1 MKNKEKLFYQLLAIS
16 LIIALVV
23 CFVKIEDLRTRIN
36 HIDNAHS
43 NEVSS
48 LRNQISSIYNN
59 VDEQMKKQGSL
70 FTNVK
75 REFGE
80 FNSETMKADIK
91 ISVVPKTIVD
101 NMKVNV
107 SLCGAAAEMTK
118 NANGE
123 YSAIV
128 PVGIFEI
135 EDYFPLVTISV
146 NGETKTEY
154 LEDQSVHGIFSNYLP
169 TMIGGD
175 IKTHQT
181 TLADG
186 KLTVDGDF
194 FIGYNLGDIDKKA
207 KFEKYT
213 LITEVAG
220 KEIAKK
226 DITDIIE
233 KHERVDN
240 IEHGEIDFK
249 FKETYN
255 LNGKDNLTIYIV
267 AEDTLGYLHKKI
279 AYSWHHPDANGVA
292 PEPAHSIEEASYRG
306 EVILDKDGKVLFG
319 KEISK

>member
-1 MKNKEKLFYQLLAIS
+1 MKKKEIVFYQLLAIG

-23 CFVKIEDLRTRIN
+23 CFVKIEDLRTRVN
-36 HIDNAHS
+36 QLDNIHS
-43 NEVSS
+43 NEVSN

-59 VDEQMKKQGSL
+59 VDEQIKKQGSL

-80 FNSETMKADIK
+80 FNAETMKADIK

-107 SLCGAAAEMTK
+107 SLCGATAEMTK
-118 NANGE
+118 DANGE
-123 YSAIV
+123 YSAII

-135 EDYFPLVTISV
+135 EDYFPLVTISA

-169 TMIGGD
+169 TMHGGT
-175 IKTHQT
+175 IKTSRAS
-181 TLADG
+181 LADG

-194 FIGYNLGDIDKKA
+194 FIGYNLGDVDKKG

-220 KEIAKK
+220 KEIARE
-226 DITDIIE
+226 DITDKI
-233 KHERVDN
+233 KNHERVDN
-240 IEHGEIDFK
+240 IENGEVDFR
-249 FKETYN
+249 FNETYSLSGHN
-255 LNGKDNLTIYIV
+255 DLTIYV
-267 AEDTLGYLHKKI
+267 EAEDTYGYLHKKI
-279 AYSWHHPDANGVA
+279 AFSWHHPDIDEAA
-292 PEPAHSIEEASYRG
+292 LEPAHAIEEAMYVG
-306 EVILDKDGKVLFG
+306 EVILDKNGKVLFG
-319 KEISK
+319 KEI

>member
-1 MKNKEKLFYQLLAIS
+1 MKKEKMFYQVLIIG

-23 CFVKIEDLRTRIN
+23 CFVKIEDLRTRVN
-36 HIDNAHS
+36 QLDNIHS

-75 REFGE
+75 REFGDI
-80 FNSETMKADIK
+80 NTETLKADVK
-91 ISVVPKTIVD
+91 ISVVPKTIID

-107 SLCGAAAEMTK
+107 SLCGTTAEMTK

-135 EDYFPLVTISV
+135 EDYFPLVTISA

-154 LEDQSVHGIFSNYLP
+154 LEEQSVHGIFSNYLP
-169 TMIGGD
+169 TIIGGD
-175 IKTHQT
+175 IKTHQA

-186 KLTVDGDF
+186 KLTVDGDL

-226 DITDIIE
+226 DITDIIA

-240 IEHGEIDFK
+240 IEHGEVDFK

-255 LNGKDNLTIYIV
+255 LNGENELTIYIV

-279 AYSWHHPDANGVA
+279 AFSWHHPDINEPV
-292 PEPAHSIEEASYRG
+292 PEPAHAIEEAMYVG
-306 EVILDKDGKVLFG
+306 EVILDKNGKVLFG
-319 KEISK
+319 KEI

>member
-1 MKNKEKLFYQLLAIS
+1 MKNKETIYKVIIIG

-23 CFVKIEDLRTRIN
+23 CFVKIEDLRTSVRQL
-36 HIDNAHS
+36 DNIHS
-43 NEVSS
+43 SDITR
-48 LRNQISSIYNN
+48 LQNQISSIYNN

-75 REFGE
+75 REFGA
-80 FNSETMKADIK
+80 FNAETLKADIK
-91 ISVVPKTIVD
+91 ISVVPKTIID

-107 SLCGAAAEMTK
+107 TLCGTTAEMTK

-123 YSAIV
+123 YSAVV
-128 PVGIFEI
+128 PVGIFEV
-135 EDYFPLVTISV
+135 EDYFPLITISA

-154 LEDQSVHGIFSNYLP
+154 LEEQSVHGIFANYLP

-175 IKTHQT
+175 IKTHQA
-181 TLADG
+181 TLTDG

-207 KFEKYT
+207 KFTKYT

-226 DITDIIE
+226 DITDIIA

-249 FKETYN
+249 FKETYDLSGN
-255 LNGKDNLTIYIV
+255 NKLTIYIV
-267 AEDTLGYLHKKI
+267 AEDTFGYLHKKI
-279 AYSWHHPDANGVA
+279 AFSWHHPDNGEAV
-292 PEPAHSIEEASYRG
+292 PEPAHAVEEAKYVG
-306 EVILDKDGKVLFG
+306 EIITDKNGKVLYG
-319 KEISK
+319 KEI

>member
-1 MKNKEKLFYQLLAIS
+1 M
-16 LIIALVV
+16 
-23 CFVKIEDLRTRIN
+23 
-36 HIDNAHS
+36 
-43 NEVSS
+43 
-48 LRNQISSIYNN
+48 RNQISSIYNN

-107 SLCGAAAEMTK
+107 SLCGATAEMTK
-118 NANGE
+118 NENGE
-123 YSAIV
+123 YSAVV

-135 EDYFPLVTISV
+135 EDYFPLVTISA

-169 TMIGGD
+169 TMLGGT
-175 IKTHQT
+175 IKTSRASLT
-181 TLADG
+181 DG

-194 FIGYNLGDIDKKA
+194 FVGYNLGDVDKRA

-226 DITDIIE
+226 DITDIIT

-240 IEHGEIDFK
+240 IENGKVNFQ
-249 FKETYN
+249 FKETYDLSGEN
-255 LNGKDNLTIYIV
+255 SLTIYVV
-267 AEDTLGYLHKKI
+267 AEDTFGYLHKKI
-279 AYSWHHPDANGVA
+279 AFNWHHPDIDEPV
-292 PEPAHSIEEASYRG
+292 PEPAHAVEEAMYVG
-306 EVILDKDGKVLFG
+306 EIITDKDGKVLFG
-319 KEISK
+319 KEI

>member
-1 MKNKEKLFYQLLAIS
+1 MKNKEKLFYQLLAIG

-70 FTNVK
+70 FSNVK

-118 NANGE
+118 DENGE

-128 PVGIFEI
+128 PIGIFEM
-135 EDYFPLVTISV
+135 EDYFPIITISA

-169 TMIGGD
+169 TMIGG
-175 IKTHQT
+175 KLKAYKA
-181 TLADG
+181 TLSNG
-186 KLTVDGDF
+186 KLIVDGDF

-220 KEIAKK
+220 KEIARE
-226 DITDIIE
+226 DITDKI
-233 KHERVDN
+233 KNHERVDK
-240 IEHGEIDFK
+240 IENGEVDFK
-249 FKETYN
+249 FNETYDLSGEN
-255 LNGKDNLTIYIV
+255 SLTIYVV
-267 AEDTLGYLHKKI
+267 AEDTFGYLHKKI
-279 AYSWHHPDANGVA
+279 AFSWHHPDIDEPV
-292 PEPAHSIEEASYRG
+292 PEPAHAIEEAMYVG
-306 EVILDKDGKVLFG
+306 EVILDKNGKVLFG
-319 KEISK
+319 KEI

>member
-1 MKNKEKLFYQLLAIS
+1 MKNKEKLFYQLLAIG
-16 LIIALVV
+16 LVIALIV
-23 CFVKIEDLRTRIN
+23 CFAKIEDLRTRIN
-36 HIDNAHS
+36 QLDNIHS

-59 VDEQMKKQGSL
+59 VDEQMKKQSSL

-107 SLCGAAAEMTK
+107 SLCGATAEMTK
-118 NANGE
+118 NENGE
-123 YSAIV
+123 YSAVV

-135 EDYFPLVTISV
+135 EDYFPLVTISA

-169 TMIGGD
+169 TMLGGT
-175 IKTHQT
+175 IKTSRASLT
-181 TLADG
+181 DG

-194 FIGYNLGDIDKKA
+194 FVGYNLGDVDKRA

-226 DITDIIE
+226 DITDIIT

-240 IEHGEIDFK
+240 IENGKVNFQ
-249 FKETYN
+249 FKETYDLSGEN
-255 LNGKDNLTIYIV
+255 SLTIYVV
-267 AEDTLGYLHKKI
+267 AEDTFGYLHKKI
-279 AYSWHHPDANGVA
+279 AFNWHHPDIDEPV
-292 PEPAHSIEEASYRG
+292 PEPAHAVEEAMYVG
-306 EVILDKDGKVLFG
+306 EIITDKDGKVLFG
-319 KEISK
+319 KEI

>member
-1 MKNKEKLFYQLLAIS
+1 MKKKEIVFYQLLAIG

-23 CFVKIEDLRTRIN
+23 CFVKIEDLRTRVN
-36 HIDNAHS
+36 QLDNIHS
-43 NEVSS
+43 NEVSN

-80 FNSETMKADIK
+80 FNAETMKADIK

-107 SLCGAAAEMTK
+107 SLCGATAEMTK
-118 NANGE
+118 DANGE
-123 YSAIV
+123 YSAII

-135 EDYFPLVTISV
+135 EDYFPLVTIST

-169 TMIGGD
+169 TMHGGT
-175 IKTHQT
+175 IKTSRT
-181 TLADG
+181 SLADG

-194 FIGYNLGDIDKKA
+194 FIGYNLGDVDKKG

-220 KEIAKK
+220 KEIARE
-226 DITDIIE
+226 DITDKI
-233 KHERVDN
+233 KNHERVDN
-240 IEHGEIDFK
+240 IENGEVDFR
-249 FKETYN
+249 FNETYSLSGHN
-255 LNGKDNLTIYIV
+255 DLTIYV
-267 AEDTLGYLHKKI
+267 EAEDTYGYLHKKI
-279 AYSWHHPDANGVA
+279 AFSWHHPDIDEAA
-292 PEPAHSIEEASYRG
+292 PEPAHAIEEAMYVG
-306 EVILDKDGKVLFG
+306 EVILDKNGKVLFG
-319 KEISK
+319 KEI

>member
-1 MKNKEKLFYQLLAIS
+1 MKKKEIVFYQLLAVGLVVA
-16 LIIALVV
+16 LIV
-23 CFVKIEDLRTRIN
+23 CFVNIGELRTRIN
-36 HIDNAHS
+36 QLDNIHS

-80 FNSETMKADIK
+80 FNAETMKADIK
-91 ISVVPKTIVD
+91 ISVMPKTIID

-107 SLCGAAAEMTK
+107 SLCGTTAEMTK

-135 EDYFPLVTISV
+135 EDYFPLVTITA

-175 IKTHQT
+175 LRTHQT
-181 TLADG
+181 TFAGD
-186 KLTVDGDF
+186 KLTVDGYF
-194 FIGYNLGDIDKKA
+194 FVGYNFSDMDKKA

-233 KHERVDN
+233 EHERFDN
-240 IEHGEIDFK
+240 IEYGEVDFK

-255 LNGKDNLTIYIV
+255 LAGNNDLTIYIV
-267 AEDTLGYLHKKI
+267 AEDTYGYLHKKI
-279 AYSWHHPDANGVA
+279 AFSWHHPEVVEAA
-292 PEPAHSIEEASYRG
+292 HEPAHAIEEARYVG

-319 KEISK
+319 KEF

>member
-1 MKNKEKLFYQLLAIS
+1 MKKKEKLFYQLLAIG
-16 LIIALVV
+16 LVIALIV
-23 CFVKIEDLRTRIN
+23 CFAKIEDLRTRIN
-36 HIDNAHS
+36 QLDNIHS

-107 SLCGAAAEMTK
+107 SLCGATAEMTK
-118 NANGE
+118 NENGE
-123 YSAIV
+123 YSAVV

-135 EDYFPLVTISV
+135 EDYFPLVTISA

-169 TMIGGD
+169 TMLGGT
-175 IKTHQT
+175 IKTSRASLT
-181 TLADG
+181 DG

-194 FIGYNLGDIDKKA
+194 FVGYNLGDVDKRA

-226 DITDIIE
+226 DITDIIT

-240 IEHGEIDFK
+240 IENGKVNFQ
-249 FKETYN
+249 FKETYDLSGEN
-255 LNGKDNLTIYIV
+255 SLTIYVV
-267 AEDTLGYLHKKI
+267 AEDTFGYLHKKI
-279 AYSWHHPDANGVA
+279 AFNWHHPDIDEPV
-292 PEPAHSIEEASYRG
+292 PEPAHAVEEAMYVG
-306 EVILDKDGKVLFG
+306 EIITDKDGKVLFG
-319 KEISK
+319 KEI

>member
-1 MKNKEKLFYQLLAIS
+1 MKNKEKLFYQLLAIG
-16 LIIALVV
+16 LVIALIV
-23 CFVKIEDLRTRIN
+23 CFAKIEDLRTRIN
-36 HIDNAHS
+36 QLDNIHS

-107 SLCGAAAEMTK
+107 SLCGATAEMTK
-118 NANGE
+118 NENGE
-123 YSAIV
+123 YSAVV

-135 EDYFPLVTISV
+135 EDYFPLVTISA

-169 TMIGGD
+169 TMLGGT
-175 IKTHQT
+175 IKTSRASLT
-181 TLADG
+181 DG

-194 FIGYNLGDIDKKA
+194 FVGYNLGDVDKRA

-226 DITDIIE
+226 DITDIIT

-240 IEHGEIDFK
+240 IENGKVNFQ
-249 FKETYN
+249 FKETYDLSGEN
-255 LNGKDNLTIYIV
+255 SLTIYVV
-267 AEDTLGYLHKKI
+267 AEDTFGYLHKKI
-279 AYSWHHPDANGVA
+279 AFNWHHPDIDEPV
-292 PEPAHSIEEASYRG
+292 PEPAHAVEEAMYVG
-306 EVILDKDGKVLFG
+306 EIITDKDGKVLFG
-319 KEISK
+319 KEI

>member
-1 MKNKEKLFYQLLAIS
+1 MKKKEIVFYQLLAVGLVVA
-16 LIIALVV
+16 LIV
-23 CFVKIEDLRTRIN
+23 CFVEIGELRTRIN
-36 HIDNAHS
+36 QLDNIHS

-80 FNSETMKADIK
+80 FNAETMKADIK
-91 ISVVPKTIVD
+91 ISVMPKTSID

-107 SLCGAAAEMTK
+107 SLCGTTAEMTK

-123 YSAIV
+123 YSAVV

-135 EDYFPLVTISV
+135 EDYFPLVTISA

-169 TMIGGD
+169 TMLGGT
-175 IKTHQT
+175 IKTSRASLT
-181 TLADG
+181 DG

-194 FIGYNLGDIDKKA
+194 FIGYNLGNIDKKA

-213 LITEVAG
+213 LITEIAG
-220 KEIAKK
+220 KEIARE
-226 DITDIIE
+226 DITDKIK
-233 KHERVDN
+233 KHERVDK
-240 IEHGEIDFK
+240 IENGEVDFK
-249 FKETYN
+249 FNETYDLSGEN
-255 LNGKDNLTIYIV
+255 SLTIYV
-267 AEDTLGYLHKKI
+267 VTEDTFGYLHKKI
-279 AYSWHHPDANGVA
+279 AFSWHHPDIDEPV
-292 PEPAHSIEEASYRG
+292 PEPAHAIEEAMYVG
-306 EVILDKDGKVLFG
+306 EVILDKNGKVLFG
-319 KEISK
+319 KEI

>member
-1 MKNKEKLFYQLLAIS
+1 MKKKEIVFYQLLAVGLVVV
-16 LIIALVV
+16 LIV
-23 CFVKIEDLRTRIN
+23 CFVEIGELRTRIN
-36 HIDNAHS
+36 QLDNIHS

-80 FNSETMKADIK
+80 FNAETMKADIK
-91 ISVVPKTIVD
+91 ISVMPKTSID

-107 SLCGAAAEMTK
+107 SLCGTTAEMTK

-123 YSAIV
+123 YSAVV

-135 EDYFPLVTISV
+135 EDYFPLVTISA

-169 TMIGGD
+169 TMLGGT
-175 IKTHQT
+175 IKTSRASLT
-181 TLADG
+181 DG

-194 FIGYNLGDIDKKA
+194 FIGYNLGDVDKRA

-213 LITEVAG
+213 LVTEVAG

-226 DITDIIE
+226 DITDIIT

-240 IEHGEIDFK
+240 IENGKVNIH
-249 FKETYN
+249 FKETYDLSGHN
-255 LNGKDNLTIYIV
+255 DLTIYV
-267 AEDTLGYLHKKI
+267 VTEDTFGYLHKKI
-279 AYSWHHPDANGVA
+279 AFSWHHPDIDEPV
-292 PEPAHSIEEASYRG
+292 PEPAHAIEEAMYVG
-306 EVILDKDGKVLFG
+306 EVILDKNGKVLFG
-319 KEISK
+319 KEI

>member
-1 MKNKEKLFYQLLAIS
+1 M
-16 LIIALVV
+16 
-23 CFVKIEDLRTRIN
+23 CFVKIEDLRTRVN
-36 HIDNAHS
+36 QLDNIHS
-43 NEVSS
+43 NEVSN

-80 FNSETMKADIK
+80 FNAETMKADIK

-107 SLCGAAAEMTK
+107 SLCGATAEMTK
-118 NANGE
+118 DANGE
-123 YSAIV
+123 YSAII

-135 EDYFPLVTISV
+135 EDYFPLVTIST

-169 TMIGGD
+169 TMHGGT
-175 IKTHQT
+175 IKTSRAS
-181 TLADG
+181 LADG

-194 FIGYNLGDIDKKA
+194 FIGYNLGDVDKKG

-220 KEIAKK
+220 KEIARE
-226 DITDIIE
+226 DITDKI
-233 KHERVDN
+233 KNHERVDN
-240 IEHGEIDFK
+240 IENGEVDFR
-249 FKETYN
+249 FNETYSLSGHN
-255 LNGKDNLTIYIV
+255 DLTIYV
-267 AEDTLGYLHKKI
+267 EAEDTYGYLHKKI
-279 AYSWHHPDANGVA
+279 AFSWHHPD
-292 PEPAHSIEEASYRG
+292 I
-306 EVILDKDGKVLFG
+306 D
-319 KEISK
+319 

>member
-1 MKNKEKLFYQLLAIS
+1 MKKEKMFYQVLIIG

-23 CFVKIEDLRTRIN
+23 CFVKIEDLRTRVN
-36 HIDNAHS
+36 QLDNIHS
-43 NEVSS
+43 NEVSN

-75 REFGE
+75 REFGDI
-80 FNSETMKADIK
+80 NTETLKANIK
-91 ISVVPKTIVD
+91 ISVVPKTIID

-107 SLCGAAAEMTK
+107 SLCGTTAEMTK
-118 NANGE
+118 NENGE

-135 EDYFPLVTISV
+135 EDYFPLVTISA

-154 LEDQSVHGIFSNYLP
+154 LEEQSVHGIFSNYLP

-175 IKTHQT
+175 IKTHQAS
-181 TLADG
+181 LADG

-226 DITDIIE
+226 DITDIIA

-240 IEHGEIDFK
+240 IEHGEVDFK
-249 FKETYN
+249 YKETYN
-255 LNGKDNLTIYIV
+255 LNGENELTIYIV

-279 AYSWHHPDANGVA
+279 AFSWHHPDIDEPV
-292 PEPAHSIEEASYRG
+292 PEPAHAIEEARYVG
-306 EVILDKDGKVLFG
+306 EIITDKNGKVLFG
-319 KEISK
+319 KEI

>member
-1 MKNKEKLFYQLLAIS
+1 MKNKEKLFYQLLAIG

-107 SLCGAAAEMTK
+107 SLCGTTAEMTK
-118 NANGE
+118 NTNGE

-135 EDYFPLVTISV
+135 EDYFPLVTISA

-169 TMIGGD
+169 TMLGGT
-175 IKTHQT
+175 IKTSQA

-194 FIGYNLGDIDKKA
+194 FIGYNLGEIDKKA

-213 LITEVAG
+213 LIAEVAG

-226 DITDIIE
+226 DITNIIT

-240 IEHGEIDFK
+240 IENGKVNIH
-249 FKETYN
+249 FKETYDLSGHN
-255 LNGKDNLTIYIV
+255 ELTIYV
-267 AEDTLGYLHKKI
+267 VVEDTFGYLHKKI
-279 AYSWHHPDANGVA
+279 AFSWNHPDDEAA
-292 PEPAHSIEEASYRG
+292 PEPAHAIEEAMYVG
-306 EVILDKDGKVLFG
+306 EVILDKNGKVLFG
-319 KEISK
+319 KEI

>member
-1 MKNKEKLFYQLLAIS
+1 MKNKEKLFYQLLAIG

-107 SLCGAAAEMTK
+107 SLCGTSAEMTK
-118 NANGE
+118 GANGE
-123 YSAIV
+123 YSTIV
-128 PVGIFEI
+128 PIGIFEI
-135 EDYFPLVTISV
+135 EDYFPIVTISA

-154 LEDQSVHGIFSNYLP
+154 LEEQSVHGIFSNYLP
-169 TMIGGD
+169 TMHGGNM
-175 IKTHQT
+175 KTHKAS
-181 TLADG
+181 LAGG

-220 KEIAKK
+220 KEIARE
-226 DITDIIE
+226 DITDKI
-233 KHERVDN
+233 KNHERVDN
-240 IEHGEIDFK
+240 IENGEVDFK
-249 FKETYN
+249 FNETYD
-255 LNGKDNLTIYIV
+255 LSGHDNLTIYIV
-267 AEDTLGYLHKKI
+267 AEDTYGYLHKKI
-279 AYSWHHPDANGVA
+279 AFSWHHPDTDKPVS
-292 PEPAHSIEEASYRG
+292 EPAHSIEEALYVG
-306 EVILDKDGKVLFG
+306 EVILDKNGKVLFG
-319 KEISK
+319 KEI

>member
-1 MKNKEKLFYQLLAIS
+1 MKKEKMFYQVLIIG

-23 CFVKIEDLRTRIN
+23 CFVKIEDLRTRVN
-36 HIDNAHS
+36 QLDNIHS
-43 NEVSS
+43 NEVSN

-80 FNSETMKADIK
+80 FNAETMKADIK

-107 SLCGAAAEMTK
+107 SLCGATAEMTK
-118 NANGE
+118 DANGE
-123 YSAIV
+123 YSAII

-135 EDYFPLVTISV
+135 EDYFPLVTISA

-169 TMIGGD
+169 TMHGGT
-175 IKTHQT
+175 IKTSRAS
-181 TLADG
+181 LADG

-194 FIGYNLGDIDKKA
+194 FVGYNLGDVDKKG

-220 KEIAKK
+220 KEIARE
-226 DITDIIE
+226 DITDKI
-233 KHERVDN
+233 KNHERVDN
-240 IEHGEIDFK
+240 IENGEVDFR
-249 FKETYN
+249 FNETYSLSGHN
-255 LNGKDNLTIYIV
+255 DLTIYV
-267 AEDTLGYLHKKI
+267 EAEDTYGYLHKKI
-279 AYSWHHPDANGVA
+279 AFSWHHPDIDEAA
-292 PEPAHSIEEASYRG
+292 PEPAHAIEEAMYVG
-306 EVILDKDGKVLFG
+306 EVILDKNGKVLFG
-319 KEISK
+319 KEI

>member
-1 MKNKEKLFYQLLAIS
+1 MSIFIYCNPP
-16 LIIALVV
+16 
-23 CFVKIEDLRTRIN
+23 
-36 HIDNAHS
+36 NA
-43 NEVSS
+43 

-91 ISVVPKTIVD
+91 ISVVQKTIVD

-107 SLCGAAAEMTK
+107 SLCGTNAEMTK

-135 EDYFPLVTISV
+135 EDYFPLVTISA

-169 TMIGGD
+169 TMLGGT
-175 IKTHQT
+175 IKTSRASLT
-181 TLADG
+181 DG

-194 FIGYNLGDIDKKA
+194 FIGYNLGDVDKRA

-220 KEIAKK
+220 GA
-226 DITDIIE
+226 
-233 KHERVDN
+233 
-240 IEHGEIDFK
+240 
-249 FKETYN
+249 
-255 LNGKDNLTIYIV
+255 
-267 AEDTLGYLHKKI
+267 
-279 AYSWHHPDANGVA
+279 
-292 PEPAHSIEEASYRG
+292 
-306 EVILDKDGKVLFG
+306 
-319 KEISK
+319 

>member
-1 MKNKEKLFYQLLAIS
+1 MKNKEKLFYQLLAIG
-16 LIIALVV
+16 LVIALIV
-23 CFVKIEDLRTRIN
+23 CFAKIEDLRTRIN
-36 HIDNAHS
+36 QLDNIHS

-107 SLCGAAAEMTK
+107 SLCGATAEMTK
-118 NANGE
+118 NENGE
-123 YSAIV
+123 YSAVV

-135 EDYFPLVTISV
+135 EDYFPLVTISA

-169 TMIGGD
+169 TMLGGT
-175 IKTHQT
+175 IKTSRASLT
-181 TLADG
+181 DG

-194 FIGYNLGDIDKKA
+194 FVGYNLGDLDKRA

-226 DITDIIE
+226 DITDIIT

-240 IEHGEIDFK
+240 IENGKVNFQ
-249 FKETYN
+249 FKETYDLSGEN
-255 LNGKDNLTIYIV
+255 SLTIYVV
-267 AEDTLGYLHKKI
+267 AEDTFGYLHKKI
-279 AYSWHHPDANGVA
+279 AFSWHHPDIDEPV
-292 PEPAHSIEEASYRG
+292 PEPAHAIEEAMYVG
-306 EVILDKDGKVLFG
+306 EVILDKNGKVLFG
-319 KEISK
+319 KEI

>member
-1 MKNKEKLFYQLLAIS
+1 MKNKEKLFYQLLAIG

-80 FNSETMKADIK
+80 FNAETMKADIK
-91 ISVVPKTIVD
+91 ISVVPKTIID

-107 SLCGAAAEMTK
+107 SLCGTTAEMTK

-135 EDYFPLVTISV
+135 EDYFPLVTITA

-154 LEDQSVHGIFSNYLP
+154 LEEQSVHGIFSNYLP

-175 IKTHQT
+175 IKMHQA

-213 LITEVAG
+213 LITEVDG

-226 DITDIIE
+226 DITDIIA
-233 KHERVDN
+233 KHERVDK
-240 IEHGEIDFK
+240 IENGEVDFK
-249 FKETYN
+249 FNETYN
-255 LNGKDNLTIYIV
+255 LSGENSLTIYVV
-267 AEDTLGYLHKKI
+267 AEDSFGYLHKKI
-279 AYSWHHPDANGVA
+279 AFSWQHPDIDGAST
-292 PEPAHSIEEASYRG
+292 EPAHAIEEAMYVG
-306 EVILDKDGKVLFG
+306 EVITDKNGKVLFG
-319 KEISK
+319 KEI

>member
-1 MKNKEKLFYQLLAIS
+1 MKKKEIVFYQLLAIG

-23 CFVKIEDLRTRIN
+23 CFVKIEDLRTRVN
-36 HIDNAHS
+36 QLDNIHS
-43 NEVSS
+43 NEVSN

-75 REFGE
+75 REFGDI
-80 FNSETMKADIK
+80 NTETLKADVK
-91 ISVVPKTIVD
+91 ISVVPKTIID

-107 SLCGAAAEMTK
+107 SLCGTTAEMTK

-135 EDYFPLVTISV
+135 EDYFPLVTISA

-154 LEDQSVHGIFSNYLP
+154 LEEQSVHGIFSNYLP

-186 KLTVDGDF
+186 KLTVNGDF

-213 LITEVAG
+213 LITEVGG

-226 DITDIIE
+226 DITDIIA

-279 AYSWHHPDANGVA
+279 AFSWHHPDTDKPVS
-292 PEPAHSIEEASYRG
+292 EPAHSIEEALYVG
-306 EVILDKDGKVLFG
+306 EVITNKSGKVLFG
-319 KEISK
+319 KEI

>member
-1 MKNKEKLFYQLLAIS
+1 MKNKEKLFYQLLAIG

-107 SLCGAAAEMTK
+107 SLCGTTAEMTK
-118 NANGE
+118 GANGE
-123 YSAIV
+123 YSTIV
-128 PVGIFEI
+128 PIGIFEI
-135 EDYFPLVTISV
+135 EDYFPIVTISA

-169 TMIGGD
+169 TMIGG
-175 IKTHQT
+175 KLKAYKA
-181 TLADG
+181 TLSNG
-186 KLTVDGDF
+186 KLIVDGDF

-226 DITDIIE
+226 DITDKIKNKGNIDKIE
-233 KHERVDN
+233 K
-240 IEHGEIDFK
+240 GEVDFK
-249 FKETYN
+249 FNETYDLSGHN
-255 LNGKDNLTIYIV
+255 DLTVYVV
-267 AEDTLGYLHKKI
+267 AEDTYGYLHKKV
-279 AYSWHHPDANGVA
+279 AFSWYHPDVFEHA

>member
-1 MKNKEKLFYQLLAIS
+1 MKKKEIVFYQLLAIG

-36 HIDNAHS
+36 QLDNTHS
-43 NEVSS
+43 SDVAR
-48 LRNQISSIYNN
+48 LQTQISSIYNN

-107 SLCGAAAEMTK
+107 SLCGTSAEMTK

-135 EDYFPLVTISV
+135 EDYFPLVTISA

-169 TMIGGD
+169 TMLGGT
-175 IKTHQT
+175 IKTSQA

-194 FIGYNLGDIDKKA
+194 FIGYNLGEVDKRA

-226 DITDIIE
+226 DITDIIT

-240 IEHGEIDFK
+240 IENGKVNIH
-249 FKETYN
+249 FKETYDLSGHN
-255 LNGKDNLTIYIV
+255 DLTIYV
-267 AEDTLGYLHKKI
+267 VTEDTFGYLHKKI
-279 AYSWHHPDANGVA
+279 AFSWNHPDDEAV
-292 PEPAHSIEEASYRG
+292 PEPAHAIEEAMYVG
-306 EVILDKDGKVLFG
+306 EVILDKNGKVLFG
-319 KEISK
+319 KEI

>member
-1 MKNKEKLFYQLLAIS
+1 MKKEKMFYQVLIIG

-23 CFVKIEDLRTRIN
+23 CFVKIEDLRTRVN
-36 HIDNAHS
+36 QLDNIHS
-43 NEVSS
+43 NEVSN

-75 REFGE
+75 REFGDI
-80 FNSETMKADIK
+80 NTETLKADVK
-91 ISVVPKTIVD
+91 ISVVPKTIID

-107 SLCGAAAEMTK
+107 SLCGTTAEMTK

-135 EDYFPLVTISV
+135 EDYFPLVTISA

-154 LEDQSVHGIFSNYLP
+154 LEEQSVHGIFSNYLP

-175 IKTHQT
+175 IKTHKAS
-181 TLADG
+181 LADG

-226 DITDIIE
+226 DITDIIA

-240 IEHGEIDFK
+240 IEHGEVDFK

-255 LNGKDNLTIYIV
+255 LNGENELTIYIV

-279 AYSWHHPDANGVA
+279 AFSWHHPDINGAV
-292 PEPAHSIEEASYRG
+292 PEPAHAVEEARYVG
-306 EVILDKDGKVLFG
+306 EIITNKNGKVLFG
-319 KEISK
+319 KEI

>member
-1 MKNKEKLFYQLLAIS
+1 MKKKEIVFYQLLAIG

-107 SLCGAAAEMTK
+107 SLCGTNAEMTK
-118 NANGE
+118 NENGE

-128 PVGIFEI
+128 PIGIFEI
-135 EDYFPLVTISV
+135 EDYFPLVTITA

-154 LEDQSVHGIFSNYLP
+154 LEEQSVHGIFSNYLP

-175 IKTHQT
+175 LRTHQA

-226 DITDIIE
+226 DITDKIKNKGSID
-233 KHERVDN
+233 K
-240 IEHGEIDFK
+240 IEHGEVDFK

-255 LNGKDNLTIYIV
+255 LNGENSLTIYVV
-267 AEDTLGYLHKKI
+267 AEDTYGYLHKKI
-279 AYSWHHPDANGVA
+279 AFSWNHPDDEAV
-292 PEPAHSIEEASYRG
+292 PEPAHAIEEAMYVG
-306 EVILDKDGKVLFG
+306 EVILDKNGKVLYG
-319 KEISK
+319 KEI

>member
-1 MKNKEKLFYQLLAIS
+1 MKNKEKLFYQLLAIG
-16 LIIALVV
+16 LIVALVV

-107 SLCGAAAEMTK
+107 SLCGTTAEMTK
-118 NANGE
+118 GANGE

-128 PVGIFEI
+128 PIGIFEM
-135 EDYFPLVTISV
+135 EDYFPIITISS
-146 NGETKTEY
+146 NGKTKTEY

-169 TMIGGD
+169 TMIGG
-175 IKTHQT
+175 KLKAYKA
-181 TLADG
+181 TLSNG
-186 KLTVDGDF
+186 KLIVDGDF
-194 FIGYNLGDIDKKA
+194 FIGYNLGNIDKKA

-213 LITEVAG
+213 LITEIAG
-220 KEIAKK
+220 KEIARE
-226 DITDIIE
+226 DITDKIK
-233 KHERVDN
+233 KHERVDK
-240 IEHGEIDFK
+240 IENGEVDFK
-249 FKETYN
+249 FNETYN
-255 LNGKDNLTIYIV
+255 LSGENSLTIYVV
-267 AEDTLGYLHKKI
+267 AEDSFGYLHKKI
-279 AYSWHHPDANGVA
+279 AFSWHHPDIDEAV
-292 PEPAHSIEEASYRG
+292 PEPAHAIVEAMYVG
-306 EVILDKDGKVLFG
+306 EVILDKNGKVLFG
-319 KEISK
+319 KEI

>member
-1 MKNKEKLFYQLLAIS
+1 MKNKEKLFYQLLAIG

-107 SLCGAAAEMTK
+107 SLCGTNAEMTK
-118 NANGE
+118 NENGE

-128 PVGIFEI
+128 PIGIFEI
-135 EDYFPLVTISV
+135 EDYFPLVTISA

-169 TMIGGD
+169 TMLGGT
-175 IKTHQT
+175 IKTSQA

-194 FIGYNLGDIDKKA
+194 FIGYNLGDVDKRA

-226 DITDIIE
+226 DITDIIT

-240 IEHGEIDFK
+240 IENGKVNIH
-249 FKETYN
+249 FKETYDLSGHN
-255 LNGKDNLTIYIV
+255 DLTIYV
-267 AEDTLGYLHKKI
+267 VTEDTFGYLHKKI
-279 AYSWHHPDANGVA
+279 AFSWHHPDIDEPV
-292 PEPAHSIEEASYRG
+292 PEPAHAIEEAMYVG
-306 EVILDKDGKVLFG
+306 EVILDKNGKVLFG
-319 KEISK
+319 KEI

>member
-1 MKNKEKLFYQLLAIS
+1 MKNKEKLFYQLLAIG
-16 LIIALVV
+16 LVIALIV
-23 CFVKIEDLRTRIN
+23 CFAKIEDLRTRIN
-36 HIDNAHS
+36 QLDNIHS

-107 SLCGAAAEMTK
+107 SLCGATAEMTK
-118 NANGE
+118 NENGE
-123 YSAIV
+123 YSAVV

-135 EDYFPLVTISV
+135 EDYFPLVTISA

-169 TMIGGD
+169 TMLGGT
-175 IKTHQT
+175 IKTSRASLT
-181 TLADG
+181 DG

-194 FIGYNLGDIDKKA
+194 FVGYNLGDVDKRA

-226 DITDIIE
+226 DITDIIT

-240 IEHGEIDFK
+240 IENGKVNFQ
-249 FKETYN
+249 FKETYGLSGEN
-255 LNGKDNLTIYIV
+255 SLTIYVV
-267 AEDTLGYLHKKI
+267 AEDTFGYLHKKI
-279 AYSWHHPDANGVA
+279 AFNWHHPDIDEPV
-292 PEPAHSIEEASYRG
+292 PEPAHAVEEAMYVG
-306 EVILDKDGKVLFG
+306 EIITDKDGKVLFG
-319 KEISK
+319 KEI

>member
-1 MKNKEKLFYQLLAIS
+1 MKNKEKLFYQLLAIG
-16 LIIALVV
+16 LIVALVV
-23 CFVKIEDLRTRIN
+23 CFVKIEDLRTRVN
-36 HIDNAHS
+36 QLDNIHS
-43 NEVSS
+43 SDVAR
-48 LRNQISSIYNN
+48 LQTQISSIYNN

-70 FTNVK
+70 FANVK

-91 ISVVPKTIVD
+91 ISVVPKTIID

-107 SLCGAAAEMTK
+107 SLCGTTAEMTK

-135 EDYFPLVTISV
+135 EDYFPLVTISA

-169 TMIGGD
+169 TMLGGT
-175 IKTHQT
+175 IKTSQA

-226 DITDIIE
+226 DITDIIT

-240 IEHGEIDFK
+240 IENGKVNFQ
-249 FKETYN
+249 FKETYDLSGEN
-255 LNGKDNLTIYIV
+255 SLTIYVV
-267 AEDTLGYLHKKI
+267 AEDTFGYLHKKI
-279 AYSWHHPDANGVA
+279 AFSWHHPDIDEPV
-292 PEPAHSIEEASYRG
+292 PEPAHVIEEAMYVG
-306 EVILDKDGKVLFG
+306 EVILDKNGKVLFG
-319 KEISK
+319 KEI

>member
-1 MKNKEKLFYQLLAIS
+1 MKNKEKLFYQLLAIG
-16 LIIALVV
+16 LVIALVV
-23 CFVKIEDLRTRIN
+23 CFAKIEDLRTRIN
-36 HIDNAHS
+36 QLDNIHS

-80 FNSETMKADIK
+80 FNAETMKADIK

-107 SLCGAAAEMTK
+107 SLCGATTEMTK
-118 NANGE
+118 DANGE
-123 YSAIV
+123 YSAII

-135 EDYFPLVTISV
+135 EDYFPLVTISA

-169 TMIGGD
+169 TMHGGT
-175 IKTHQT
+175 IKTSRAS
-181 TLADG
+181 LADG

-194 FIGYNLGDIDKKA
+194 FIGYNLGDVDKKG

-220 KEIAKK
+220 KEIARE
-226 DITDIIE
+226 DITDKI
-233 KHERVDN
+233 KNHERVDN
-240 IEHGEIDFK
+240 IENGEVDFR
-249 FKETYN
+249 FNETYSLSGHN
-255 LNGKDNLTIYIV
+255 DLTIYV
-267 AEDTLGYLHKKI
+267 EAEDTYGYLHKKI
-279 AYSWHHPDANGVA
+279 AFSWHHPDIDEAA
-292 PEPAHSIEEASYRG
+292 PEPAHAIEEAMYVG
-306 EVILDKDGKVLFG
+306 EVILDKNGKVLFG
-319 KEISK
+319 KEI

>member
-1 MKNKEKLFYQLLAIS
+1 MKNKEKLFYQLLAIG

-107 SLCGAAAEMTK
+107 SLCGTNAEMTK
-118 NANGE
+118 NENGE

-128 PVGIFEI
+128 PIGIFEM
-135 EDYFPLVTISV
+135 EDYFPIITISA

-169 TMIGGD
+169 TMIGG
-175 IKTHQT
+175 KLKAYKA
-181 TLADG
+181 TLSNG
-186 KLTVDGDF
+186 KLIVDGDF
-194 FIGYNLGDIDKKA
+194 FIGYNLGNIDKKA

-226 DITDIIE
+226 DITDKIKNKGSID
-233 KHERVDN
+233 K
-240 IEHGEIDFK
+240 IEHGEVDFK
-249 FKETYN
+249 FNETYN
-255 LNGKDNLTIYIV
+255 LTGENSLTIYVV
-267 AEDTLGYLHKKI
+267 AEDTYGYLHKKI
-279 AYSWHHPDANGVA
+279 AFSWNHPDIDEAA
-292 PEPAHSIEEASYRG
+292 PEPAHAIEEALYVG
-306 EVILDKDGKVLFG
+306 EVITDKNGKVLFG
-319 KEISK
+319 KEI

>member
-1 MKNKEKLFYQLLAIS
+1 MKKEKMFYQVLIIG

-23 CFVKIEDLRTRIN
+23 CFVKIEDLRTRVN
-36 HIDNAHS
+36 QLDNIHS

-75 REFGE
+75 REFGDI
-80 FNSETMKADIK
+80 NTETLKADVK
-91 ISVVPKTIVD
+91 ISVVPKTIID

-107 SLCGAAAEMTK
+107 SLCGTTAEMTK

-135 EDYFPLVTISV
+135 EDYFPLVTISA

-154 LEDQSVHGIFSNYLP
+154 LEEQSVHGIFSNYLP

-175 IKTHQT
+175 IKTHQA

-186 KLTVDGDF
+186 KLTVDGDL

-226 DITDIIE
+226 DITDIIA

-240 IEHGEIDFK
+240 IEHGEVDFK

-255 LNGKDNLTIYIV
+255 LNGENELTIYIV

-279 AYSWHHPDANGVA
+279 AFSWHHPDINGAV
-292 PEPAHSIEEASYRG
+292 PEPAHAVEEARYVG
-306 EVILDKDGKVLFG
+306 EIITDKNGKVLFG
-319 KEISK
+319 KEI

>member
-1 MKNKEKLFYQLLAIS
+1 MKKKEIVFYQLLAIG

-23 CFVKIEDLRTRIN
+23 CFVKIEDLRTRVN
-36 HIDNAHS
+36 QLDNIHS
-43 NEVSS
+43 NEVSN

-75 REFGE
+75 REFGDI
-80 FNSETMKADIK
+80 NTETLKADIK
-91 ISVVPKTIVD
+91 ISVVPKTIID

-107 SLCGAAAEMTK
+107 SLCGTTAEMTK

-128 PVGIFEI
+128 PIGIFEI
-135 EDYFPLVTISV
+135 EDYFPLVTISA
-146 NGETKTEY
+146 NGETKIEY
-154 LEDQSVHGIFSNYLP
+154 LEEQSVHAIFSNYLP

-213 LITEVAG
+213 LITEVEG

-226 DITDIIE
+226 DITDIIA
-233 KHERVDN
+233 KHERVYN

-279 AYSWHHPDANGVA
+279 AYSWHHPDANGAA
-292 PEPAHSIEEASYRG
+292 PEPARAIEEALYVG
-306 EVILDKDGKVLFG
+306 EVITDKSGKVLFG
-319 KEISK
+319 KEI

>member
-1 MKNKEKLFYQLLAIS
+1 MKNKEKLFYQLLAIG
-16 LIIALVV
+16 LVIALIV
-23 CFVKIEDLRTRIN
+23 CFAKIEDLRTRIN
-36 HIDNAHS
+36 QLDNIHS

-107 SLCGAAAEMTK
+107 SLCGANAEMTK
-118 NANGE
+118 DENGE

-128 PVGIFEI
+128 PIGIFEM
-135 EDYFPLVTISV
+135 EDYFPIITISA

-169 TMIGGD
+169 TMLGGT
-175 IKTHQT
+175 IKTSQA

-186 KLTVDGDF
+186 KLTVEGDF

-226 DITDIIE
+226 DITDIIT

-240 IEHGEIDFK
+240 IENGKVNIH
-249 FKETYN
+249 FKETYDLSGHN
-255 LNGKDNLTIYIV
+255 DLTIYV
-267 AEDTLGYLHKKI
+267 VTEDTFGYLHKKI
-279 AYSWHHPDANGVA
+279 AFSWNHPDDEAA
-292 PEPAHSIEEASYRG
+292 PEPAHAIEEALYVG
-306 EVILDKDGKVLFG
+306 EVILDKNGKVLFG
-319 KEISK
+319 KEI